1 MYTLNLG
8 EIDAVAFDIDGTLYR
23 NSVFYTRVLPH
34 YLKHWHFFRKFNK
47 VRIMLRNDERNEKGY
62 NDLFRSQIGFL
73 AKELGCTMQE
83 AEDQI
88 NDIVYE
94 GLRPYFEKINA
105 CHGAVEL
112 IQKLKAAGFKIA
124 LLSDF
129 PPEQKGDIWGIKQ
142 YCDLLLSSELIGA
155 LKPSSKPFEELAA
168 KLEVPAE
175 RILYIGNSHKYD
187 VEGPKK
193 LGMKAGWFIPWIWGK
208 FGVKSKI
215 ADITFRHYSQLE
227 KFILGGEKKWKS

>member
-1 MYTLNLG
+1 MYILNLG

-23 NSVFYTRVLPH
+23 NIVFYLKVLPH
-34 YLKHWHFFRKFNK
+34 YLKNWRFFIKFNK
-47 VRIMLRNDERNEKGY
+47 VRIMLRDDARNEKGY

-73 AKELGCTMQE
+73 AKELGCTMIE
-83 AEDQI
+83 AEQQI

-105 CHGAVEL
+105 CHGAAQL
-112 IQKLKAAGFKIA
+112 IHKLKEAGFKIA

-129 PPEQKGDIWGIKQ
+129 PPEQKGDVWGIKKD
-142 YCDLLLSSELIGA
+142 CDLLLSSELIGA
-155 LKPSSKPFEELAA
+155 LKPSSKPCEELAE

-193 LGMKAGWFIPWIWGK
+193 LGMKAGWFVPWIRGK

-215 ADITFRHYSQLE
+215 ADITFWHYSQLE
-227 KFILGGEKKWKS
+227 KFIFNKISD

>member
-1 MYTLNLG
+1 MYILNLG

-23 NSVFYTRVLPH
+23 NVVFYRMVLPH

-47 VRIMLRNDERNEKGY
+47 VRKLLRSDKRNENGY
-62 NDLFRSQIGFL
+62 NDLYRTQIGFL
-73 AKELGCTMQE
+73 AKELGCTIPE
-83 AEDQI
+83 AQQQL

-94 GLRPYFEKINA
+94 GLRPFFEKMNA
-105 CHGAVEL
+105 CHGAPEL
-112 IQKLKAAGFKIA
+112 IHKLKAAGLKIA

-129 PPEQKGDIWGIKQ
+129 PPEQKGDIWGIKKD
-142 YCDLLLSSELIGA
+142 CDLLLSSELIGA
-155 LKPSSKPFEELAA
+155 LKPSAKPFIELAE
-168 KLEVPAE
+168 KLEVPVE

-208 FGVKSKI
+208 VGVKSKI
-215 ADITFRHYSQLE
+215 ADITFRHYSQLD
-227 KFILGGEKKWKS
+227 KFIFEQKSE

>member
-1 MYTLNLG
+1 
-8 EIDAVAFDIDGTLYR
+8 
-23 NSVFYTRVLPH
+23 
-34 YLKHWHFFRKFNK
+34 
-47 VRIMLRNDERNEKGY
+47 
-62 NDLFRSQIGFL
+62 
-73 AKELGCTMQE
+73 MQE

-88 NDIVYE
+88 NDIIYE

-105 CHGAVEL
+105 CHGVAEL
-112 IQKLKAAGFKIA
+112 IQRLKAAGLKIA

-129 PPEQKGDIWGIKQ
+129 PPEQKGEIWGIKKD
-142 YCDLLLSSELIGA
+142 CDLLLSSELIGA
-155 LKPSSKPFEELAA
+155 LKPSSRPFEELAE

-193 LGMKAGWFIPWIWGK
+193 LGMKAGWFIPWLWGK
-208 FGVKSKI
+208 LGVKSKI

-227 KFILGGEKKWKS
+227 NFIFEQKSE

>member
-1 MYTLNLG
+1 MYILNLG

-23 NSVFYTRVLPH
+23 NIVFYTRVLPH
-34 YLKHWHFFRKFNK
+34 YLRHWHFFRKFNK
-47 VRIMLRNDERNEKGY
+47 VRIMLRDDARNEKGY

-83 AEDQI
+83 AEDQL

-94 GLRPYFEKINA
+94 GLRPYFEKIHA

-155 LKPSSKPFEELAA
+155 LKPSSKPFEELAE

-193 LGMKAGWFIPWIWGK
+193 LGMKAGWFIPWMWGK
-208 FGVKSKI
+208 LGVKSKI

-227 KFILGGEKKWKS
+227 KFIFAKTSD

>member
-23 NSVFYTRVLPH
+23 NIVFYAKVLPH

-47 VRIMLRNDERNEKGY
+47 VRKMLRADKRNERGY
-62 NDLFRSQIGFL
+62 NDLYRTQIGFL
-73 AKELGCTMQE
+73 AKELGCTMLE
-83 AEDQI
+83 AEQQL
-88 NDIVYE
+88 NYIVYE
-94 GLRPYFEKINA
+94 GLRPFFEKINA
-105 CHGAVEL
+105 CHGSAEL
-112 IQKLKAAGFKIA
+112 IHRLKAAGFKIA

-129 PPEQKGDIWGIKQ
+129 PPEQKGEIWGIKKD
-142 YCDLLLSSELIGA
+142 CDLLLSSELIGA
-155 LKPSSKPFEELAA
+155 LKPSSRPFEELAE

-193 LGMKAGWFIPWIWGK
+193 LGMKAGWFIPWVWGK

-227 KFILGGEKKWKS
+227 NFIFEQKSE

>member
-1 MYTLNLG
+1 MYILNLG

-23 NSVFYTRVLPH
+23 NIVFYLKVLPH
-34 YLKHWHFFRKFNK
+34 YLKNWRFFIKFNK
-47 VRIMLRNDERNEKGY
+47 VRIMLRDDARNEKGY

-73 AKELGCTMQE
+73 AKELGCTMIE
-83 AEDQI
+83 AEQQI

-105 CHGAVEL
+105 CHGAAQL
-112 IQKLKAAGFKIA
+112 IHKLKEAGFKIA

-129 PPEQKGDIWGIKQ
+129 PPEQKGDVWGIKKD
-142 YCDLLLSSELIGA
+142 CDLLLSSELIGA
-155 LKPSSKPFEELAA
+155 LKPSSKPFEELAE

-193 LGMKAGWFIPWIWGK
+193 LGMKAGWFVPWIRGK

-215 ADITFRHYSQLE
+215 ADITFWHYSQLE
-227 KFILGGEKKWKS
+227 KFIFNKISD

>member
-62 NDLFRSQIGFL
+62 NDLFRTQIGFL

-83 AEDQI
+83 AEDKL

-155 LKPSSKPFEELAA
+155 LKPSSKPFEELAE

-175 RILYIGNSHKYD
+175 RILYVGNSHKYD

-193 LGMKAGWFIPWIWGK
+193 LGMKAGWFIPWVWGK

-227 KFILGGEKKWKS
+227 KFIFEQKSE

>member
-1 MYTLNLG
+1 
-8 EIDAVAFDIDGTLYR
+8 
-23 NSVFYTRVLPH
+23 
-34 YLKHWHFFRKFNK
+34 
-47 VRIMLRNDERNEKGY
+47 MLRDDERNEKGY
-62 NDLFRSQIGFL
+62 NDLFRTQLGFL
-73 AKELGCTMQE
+73 AKELGCTMPE
-83 AEDQI
+83 AEQQL

-94 GLRPYFEKINA
+94 GLRPFFEKINA

-155 LKPSSKPFEELAA
+155 LKPSSKPFEELAQR
-168 KLEVPAE
+168 LEVPAE
-175 RILYIGNSHKYD
+175 HILYIGNSHKYD

-193 LGMKAGWFIPWIWGK
+193 LGMKAGWFIPWLWGK
-208 FGVKSKI
+208 LGVKSKI

-227 KFILGGEKKWKS
+227 NFIFEQKSE